1 MTMTDKDL
9 KTAPF
14 SFLKALALSL
24 ARDIDL
30 GKKGLQ
36 ADLEHVLS
44 LAIDAPEM
52 RL

>member
-9 KTAPF
+9 KTAPY

-30 GKKGLQ
+30 GKRELQ
-36 ADLEHVLS
+36 GELERILA

-52 RL
+52 RQ